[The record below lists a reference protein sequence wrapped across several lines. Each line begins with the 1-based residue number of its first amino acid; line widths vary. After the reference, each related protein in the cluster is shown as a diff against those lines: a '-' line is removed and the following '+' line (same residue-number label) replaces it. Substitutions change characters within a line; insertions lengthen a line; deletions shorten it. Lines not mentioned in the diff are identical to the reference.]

1 MSDRQNIERR
11 TVFTHSLTHS
21 WCVCVC
27 VFFSC
32 KSCNST
38 SEQFKRKASAEKG
51 LYESMGSSTSHSH
64 PKAEKSKKGY
74 VETFR
79 NRRHNTNACVI
90 SVHVREETLGHRLE
104 GKYLFS

>member
-1 MSDRQNIERR
+1 M
-11 TVFTHSLTHS
+11 
-21 WCVCVC
+21 CVRVC

-38 SEQFKRKASAEKG
+38 SEQFKRKTVLREVRTRVELNQARHTVIQK
-51 LYESMGSSTSHSH
+51 L
-64 PKAEKSKKGY
+64 KKSKKGY
-74 VETFR
+74 VEAFR

-104 GKYLFS
+104 GKHIFS

>member
-1 MSDRQNIERR
+1 VR
-11 TVFTHSLTHS
+11 
-21 WCVCVC
+21 VC

-38 SEQFKRKASAEKG
+38 SEQFKRKTVLREVRTRVELNQAR
-51 LYESMGSSTSHSH
+51 HSH
-64 PKAEKSKKGY
+64 PKVKKKQKGY
-74 VETFR
+74 VEAFR

-104 GKYLFS
+104 GKHIFS